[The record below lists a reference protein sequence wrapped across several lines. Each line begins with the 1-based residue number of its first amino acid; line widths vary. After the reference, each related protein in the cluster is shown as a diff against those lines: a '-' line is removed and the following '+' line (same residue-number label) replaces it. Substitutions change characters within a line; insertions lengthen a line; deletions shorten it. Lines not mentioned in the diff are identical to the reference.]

1 MKIPNPGIY
10 RKNAVTWP
18 CSATPDYAGEVGLII
33 HDGAF
38 PFWKNSLGQTDE
50 LAMPDPFFDQI
61 DQMYSCAKLDNAGPC
76 KEKRFQNGMAIYGHL
91 VDGHFFARFLLDLDV
106 AKGRKSTQNDLAMD
120 RALLYRTM
128 QNSFLLNAEYA
139 GNIWLAPSV
148 PVYNDPQFG
157 RMYARWQGKKSVPAA
172 DIWNYP
178 SVPRVT
184 MNGALLTNGFVPWDA
199 KHPISVRPD
208 PSLSNEDMFL

>member
-10 RKNAVTWP
+10 RKSQAIWP
-18 CSATPDYAGEVGLII
+18 SSATPDYAGEVGLVI

-38 PFWKNSLGQTDE
+38 PFWKNSLGQTAE
-50 LAMPDPFFDQI
+50 LEMPDPFFDQV
-61 DQMYSCAKLDNAGPC
+61 DQMYSYAKTDNAGPS
-76 KEKRFQNGMAIYGHL
+76 KAKRFQNGMAIYGHL

-106 AKGRKSTQNDLAMD
+106 AKGKIGSSSDLAMD

-128 QNSFLLNAEYA
+128 QNCFLLNAEYD
-139 GNIWLAPSV
+139 GNIWLTPSI

-157 RMYARWQGKKSVPAA
+157 RMYARWQGRKSVPAC
-172 DIWNYP
+172 DTWNYP

-184 MNGALLTNGFVPWDA
+184 MNGALLTDTFVPWDA
-199 KHPISVRPD
+199 RRNISVRPD
-208 PSLSNEDMFL
+208 PLQENEDMLL